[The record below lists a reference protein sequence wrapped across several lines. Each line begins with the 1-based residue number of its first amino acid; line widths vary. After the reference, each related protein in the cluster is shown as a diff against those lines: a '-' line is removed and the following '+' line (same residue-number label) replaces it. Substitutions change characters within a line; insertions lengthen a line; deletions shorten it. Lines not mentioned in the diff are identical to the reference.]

1 MSHIIIR
8 KEWLIYI
15 PRIASART
23 YPLLRFTNADLRNSY
38 DVAIASK
45 GGLAGLPGWTLYA
58 VIDGHAGAKVSAK
71 TAETLV
77 SSACN
82 TTIFSSLRI

>member
-1 MSHIIIR
+1 MLRPVHILSYDLQMR
-8 KEWLIYI
+8 
-15 PRIASART
+15 
-23 YPLLRFTNADLRNSY
+23 ADVRNSY